1 MKKLINLICVFIF
14 FNIIF
19 QPLFST
25 DKPKNIMLLFDL
37 KDYNKEIDST
47 IDTFFKKALSS
58 KDQLIVMT
66 PAGKIYSYSSKILSK
81 SKKKVNQ
88 EIKDTLRKHTSV
100 SGSDYMNI
108 YNQMLS
114 IVQEIK
120 DGNRLEDIK
129 NLIAAYENNRR
140 ELKNTRRINEALL
153 LEFSSVFKRSK
164 EITGDTDNQIY
175 LFFQRENRP
184 IPDKDTMNK
193 IRENT
198 QLAFKAVE
206 VFLEERSN
214 ADIDAEKIAEEL
226 GEAGVTFNLIYI
238 SKKESSTQRY
248 QLVDNSGDFYSAMSK
263 IVEKT
268 GGKKITTTQPK
279 VIFEDL

>member
-1 MKKLINLICVFIF
+1 MKKLIYVIGTLILFAL
-14 FNIIF
+14 IF
-19 QPLFST
+19 QPLLSI

-47 IDTFFKKALSS
+47 IDSFFKKAVSS
-58 KDQLIVMT
+58 RDQLIVMT
-66 PAGKIYSYSSKILSK
+66 PAGKIYSYSSNILSE
-81 SKKKVNQ
+81 SRKKVSQ

-100 SGSDYMNI
+100 ASSDYMNI

-114 IVQEIK
+114 IVDEIR
-120 DGNRLEDIK
+120 DNTGSQDVK
-129 NLIAAYENNRR
+129 NLMAAYENNRN
-140 ELKNTRRINEALL
+140 ELKRTRKINEALL
-153 LEFSSVFKRSK
+153 LEFAEVFKRSK

-184 IPDKDTMNK
+184 IPDRDTMNR
-193 IRENT
+193 IRENS

-206 VFLEERSN
+206 VFLGERSKT
-214 ADIDAEKIAEEL
+214 DFDAEKIAEEL
-226 GEAGVTFNLIYI
+226 NEAGVTFNLIYI

-248 QLVDNSGDFYSAMSK
+248 QLIDNAGDFYSAMSK